1 MNRLFVSSEELAGQ
15 ASGLTSMSLQLQELF
30 NSIGQDIHQLSGSWN
45 SPAQKS
51 LQTRFESL
59 IPVFRQYCAKLD
71 SYAGYLQSTASAY
84 AENEQMLS
92 NAAGA

>member
-1 MNRLFVSSEELAGQ
+1 MNHLYVSSEELVSQ
-15 ASGLTSMSLQLQELF
+15 AAGLTSMSLQLQELF
-30 NSIGQDIHQLSGSWN
+30 NSVGQDINQLSGSWN

-59 IPVFRQYCAKLD
+59 VPVFRQYCAKLD
-71 SYAGYLQSTASAY
+71 SYANYLQSTASAY
-84 AENEQMLS
+84 SENEQMLS